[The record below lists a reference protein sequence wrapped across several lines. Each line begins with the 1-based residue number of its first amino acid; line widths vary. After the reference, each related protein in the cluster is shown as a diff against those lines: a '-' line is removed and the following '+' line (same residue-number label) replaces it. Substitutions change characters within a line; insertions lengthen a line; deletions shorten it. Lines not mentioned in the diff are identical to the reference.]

1 MDIVLR
7 NYQQRDIERT
17 RDAFR
22 SGARRVLY
30 VSPTGSGKTTFFCA
44 VAQSAIEL
52 GGYVR
57 AVVHRRELKK
67 QVSERMAAFDI
78 NAGADV
84 EMVRAAA
91 RGRKPS
97 LLIVDEAHHAA
108 AGSWQA
114 VLEAYHDVPVLGV
127 SATPCR
133 LDGRGLGEA
142 FDRMVIGPS
151 TKELTNEG
159 HLVPARIWA
168 PSAPDMRG
176 AGKRAGDWKTE
187 DIARAVERSSV
198 TGDAVQHYLNICPN
212 ARAVAFC
219 VDVEHARRTA
229 AAFNAA
235 GVPADVILGE
245 QKDGERDR
253 VVAGLAT
260 GEIRVLCSVD
270 VVSEGFD
277 IPEIEA
283 VILLRPTQS
292 LALFLQQIGRCLRP
306 FPGKEFAY
314 VLDHA
319 GNVLR
324 HGFPDDDFE
333 WSLDAGVKRKNASDL
348 LRIRR
353 CTECFGIYRAGPQE
367 CPYCGAS
374 PDAAAR
380 RAIEEREGQLQ
391 RLDKDLRASLRSAI
405 EAKKAEFKRDTAA
418 AVSLKELLAVAKKHQ
433 KSPAW
438 AHALYKSSAWR
449 QRIAHDRKASSQA

>member
-1 MDIVLR
+1 MAIELR
-7 NYQQRDIERT
+7 DYQQRDIERT
-17 RDAFR
+17 RDEFR
-22 SGARRVLY
+22 AGAKRVLY

-44 VAQSAIEL
+44 IAQSAIER

-57 AVVHRRELKK
+57 AVVHRRELKR
-67 QVSERMAAFDI
+67 QVAERLAAFGI
-78 NAGADV
+78 HAGADV
-84 EMVRAAA
+84 SMVRAAA
-91 RGRKPS
+91 RGQKPS

-108 AGSWQA
+108 AGSWQS
-114 VLEAYHDVPVLGV
+114 VLEAYRDVPVLGV

-133 LDGRGLGEA
+133 LDGRGLGSA

-151 TKELTNEG
+151 VKELTADRY
-159 HLVPARIWA
+159 LVPPHIWA

-198 TGDAVQHYLNICPN
+198 TGDAVKHYLDICPH

-245 QKDGERDR
+245 QREDERDR

-260 GEIRVLCSVD
+260 GAIRVLCSVD
-270 VVSEGFD
+270 VISEGFD

-283 VILLRPTQS
+283 VILMRPTQS
-292 LALFLQQIGRCLRP
+292 LAIYLQQIGRCLRP
-306 FPGKEFAY
+306 FHGKEFAY

-324 HGFPDDDFE
+324 HGFPDDDFD
-333 WSLDAGVKRKNASDL
+333 WSLDGGVKRKRPSDL
-348 LRIRR
+348 LAIRR
-353 CTECFGIYRAGPQE
+353 CTNCVGIYRAGPPA
-367 CPYCGAS
+367 CPYCGEE
-374 PDAAAR
+374 PDMKAR

-391 RLDKDLRASLRSAI
+391 MIDKDIRAELRLAI
-405 EAKKAEFKRDTAA
+405 EGKKAEFKADTAA
-418 AVSLKELLAVAKKHQ
+418 AVSLKELLAVAKKHG
-433 KSPAW
+433 KAPAW
-438 AHALYKSSAWR
+438 AHALYKSSDWR
-449 QRIAHDRKASSQA
+449 QRIASEKRH